1 MKQTRKLNKSVS
13 KKKSWF
19 DPKLWPQNSTEFDQP
34 EIINGGHSVATINN
48 FYLDKKRR
56 KRKSKRTLITLLIND
71 PPYEFPI
78 TK

>member
-34 EIINGGHSVATINN
+34 EIINGGHSVAAINS
-48 FYLDKKRR
+48 YLDKKRR
-56 KRKSKRTLITLLIND
+56 KRKSKRTSITLVIND

-78 TK
+78 KK